1 MWERDASLGE
11 RSSQAWEGEATKG
24 DLGTINAALR
34 GVMKTLKEWSSVQFG
49 SIRKELE
56 RLRALLAEQQA
67 NGNDDQAVKD
77 TIRTMNEML

>member
-1 MWERDASLGE
+1 
-11 RSSQAWEGEATKG
+11 
-24 DLGTINAALR
+24 
-34 GVMKTLKEWSSVQFG
+34 MKTLKEWSSVQFG
-49 SIRKELE
+49 SIGKELE